1 MASITCANCQTVSA
15 EGTAFC
21 PGCGNSLSGPTQT
34 AYTPP
39 PSTPSAPPSP
49 PPPGAPP
56 QGSAPPPPTSPPPAA
71 ARPQVNFDWKSI
83 SHADR
88 LAGGGT
94 LVLFIVLFLPW
105 FKVDFTFGTASAS
118 GLSIHGYLY
127 ITLILSLAII
137 AFVVAESLGLW
148 KLPSSSQVGREQLL
162 LIATTINLVLVLIA
176 FLFKPGGNGVGWDW
190 GAFVALVAAV
200 VAVFPLGWPL
210 IQARRRK

>member
-21 PGCGNSLSGPTQT
+21 PGCGNALSGATQA
-34 AYTPP
+34 AYTAPP
-39 PSTPSAPPSP
+39 PAPPAP
-49 PPPGAPP
+49 PAPPGPPP
-56 QGSAPPPPTSPPPAA
+56 QGAPRPAA
-71 ARPQVNFDWKSI
+71 DTNPRPQVNFDLKSI
-83 SHADR
+83 GHADR

-94 LVLFIVLFLPW
+94 LVLFIALFLPW

-127 ITLILSLAII
+127 ITLILCLAII
-137 AFVVAESLGLW
+137 AFVIVEALGVW

-176 FLFKPGGNGVGWDW
+176 FLFKPGGHGVGWDW

-200 VAVFPLGWPL
+200 VAVFPLAAPA
-210 IQARRRK
+210 IQARRSK

>member
-15 EGTAFC
+15 EGTAYC
-21 PGCGNSLSGPTQT
+21 PGCGNSLSGATQA

-39 PSTPSAPPSP
+39 PPPPPPPPGSPPQGSP
-49 PPPGAPP
+49 PPPVGA
-56 QGSAPPPPTSPPPAA
+56 SP
-71 ARPQVNFDWKSI
+71 RPQVSFDLKSI

-94 LVLFIVLFLPW
+94 LVLFIALFLPW

-127 ITLILSLAII
+127 ITLILCLAII
-137 AFVVAESLGLW
+137 AFVVAEALGLW

-176 FLFKPGGNGVGWDW
+176 FLFKPGGHGVGWDW
-190 GAFVALVAAV
+190 GAFVALIAAV
-200 VAVFPLGWPL
+200 VAVFPLAAPV
-210 IQARRRK
+210 IQARRSK

>member
-21 PGCGNSLSGPTQT
+21 PSCGNSLSGATQT

-39 PSTPSAPPSP
+39 PP

-56 QGSAPPPPTSPPPAA
+56 QGSPPPPPAPGSAPPPAA

-94 LVLFIVLFLPW
+94 LVLFIALFLPW

-137 AFVVAESLGLW
+137 AFVIVESLGLW
-148 KLPSSSQVGREQLL
+148 KLPSSSQIGREQLL

-176 FLFKPGGNGVGWDW
+176 FLFKPSGHGVGWDW